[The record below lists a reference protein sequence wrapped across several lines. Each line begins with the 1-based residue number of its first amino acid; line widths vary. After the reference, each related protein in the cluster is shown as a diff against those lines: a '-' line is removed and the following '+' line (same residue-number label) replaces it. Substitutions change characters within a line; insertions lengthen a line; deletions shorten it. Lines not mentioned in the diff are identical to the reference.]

1 MKGIET
7 VSQTTSLTFRSA
19 PIRGAVIMIAAG
31 FAFAGLNVAT
41 QWATMTAGAS
51 APAAAFW
58 QYLIALVLAVPLVW
72 RNLGALRTS
81 YPGLHVLRVVCA
93 AAGVQVWVY
102 GLSVVPIWQA
112 IALAM
117 TSPFFV
123 VAGASLLL
131 GERVTLSRLGATIAG
146 FTGAMIILAP
156 WSEAFSAYALLPLL
170 AAALWAVT
178 SLVTKRLTAFEPTA
192 GITVYLLLL
201 LTPINALVW
210 LGSGFDMP
218 PAGAWSAL
226 IIAGALTAL
235 AQYLLT
241 AAYAHA
247 DATYLQP
254 FDDLKLP
261 LNILLGWAVFGYAPT
276 LAFWPGA
283 ALIVAAS
290 LFLMRRER

>member
-1 MKGIET
+1 
-7 VSQTTSLTFRSA
+7 VNHTTSVAKPAA
-19 PIRGAVIMIAAG
+19 PVRGAAIMTAAG
-31 FAFAGLNVAT
+31 LAFAGLNVAV
-41 QWATMTAGAS
+41 QWATMKAGAS
-51 APAAAFW
+51 APATAFW
-58 QYLIALVLAVPLVW
+58 QYLIALALSLPLIW
-72 RNLGALRTS
+72 RNFGALKTQ
-81 YPGLHVLRVVCA
+81 YPGLHVLRVLFA

-123 VAGASLLL
+123 VAGAALLL
-131 GERVTLSRLGATIAG
+131 GERVTATRLAATVAG
-146 FTGAMIILAP
+146 FAGAMIILAP
-156 WSEAFSAYALLPLL
+156 WSETFSAYALLPIA
-170 AAALWAVT
+170 AAALWAGT
-178 SLVTKRLTAFEPTA
+178 SLVTKRLTAFEPTS

-201 LTPINALVW
+201 LTPINAVIW
-210 LGSGFDMP
+210 AGSGLDMP

-226 IIAGALTAL
+226 LIAGALTAL

-241 AAYAHA
+241 AAYAAA

-261 LNILLGWAVFGYAPT
+261 LNIALGWLVFGFAPS
-276 LAFWPGA
+276 LGFWPGA

-290 LFLMRRER
+290 LYLMRRES